1 MTEIDT
7 VYRVHSTLEVPHEK
21 LESHLESPTLPP
33 GIEGLKQTRRGNQL
47 FVEGVPTDDSVGK
60 YTPIARLR
68 ATITDTRIYE
78 HEGERY
84 RTEPAT
90 AEEESPPSSL
100 VTFANFKGRLGTVL
114 KNTALRGPM
123 FLVLRDIA
131 GLADQGQLTAIV
143 EIDGELEAVRVDA
156 GEEIPVS
163 VEVIEEEPQTETA
176 DGIDWRDARS

>member
-1 MTEIDT
+1 MTRIDN
-7 VYRVHSTLEVPHEK
+7 VYRVHSTLEVPYEK
-21 LESHLESPTLPP
+21 LESYLEDPDLPP
-33 GIEGLKQTRRGNQL
+33 GVESLKQTRRGNQL
-47 FVEGVPTDDSVGK
+47 FIEGIPADDTVGK

-123 FLVLRDIA
+123 FVVLRRIA
-131 GLADQGQLTAIV
+131 ELADQGRLTAIV
-143 EIDGELEAVRVDA
+143 EVDGELEAVRVDA

-163 VEVIEEEPQTETA
+163 VEVVEGESPAEAA
-176 DGIDWRDARS
+176 DSLDWRDARS